1 MVARNAFWLAK
12 KIALVRKSLPYVQG
26 PVPTLPLLSP
36 DRIDYTRRFCRTLSA
51 QTTLLE
57 QPGFRFR
64 RPYLEPRAKRTTWIV
79 RKKMAKS
86 RKIERC
92 LM

>member
-1 MVARNAFWLAK
+1 MFK
-12 KIALVRKSLPYVQG
+12 G
-26 PVPTLPLLSP
+26 PFRLFLWSPLIESKP
-36 DRIDYTRRFCRTLSA
+36 P
-51 QTTLLE
+51 LLE